1 MAENLNEQNRIN
13 DLISVIIPVYNGEK
27 FLRDCLDSVTG
38 QTYRDLQIIL
48 IDDGSKDQSGA
59 ICDEYAAKDSRIE
72 VIHCENGGQAEA
84 RNRGLKMAKGE
95 WIGFVDDDD
104 IIEAEMYETLIRNA
118 KANDVLISGCSTLT
132 VYEDGRE
139 YNAFENLSTGIRQS
153 KDLISDIFYYDKNR
167 YGALWNKIYHNS
179 LKDLLQFPAGCQ
191 LEDYLVAVKVYL
203 KAEKIYFEQKPMY
216 HWIQWSSSQSHRGFH
231 EGLLT
236 AFTVCDE
243 IIKWI
248 EEHTEDKALIG
259 GAYHYEFVTMTGVMR
274 MMWESDGRSRVK
286 DYLDKAL
293 RSYKMA
299 VKLKA
304 TSAKLYK
311 ARLRCIKWQMNSKA
325 GK

>member
-1 MAENLNEQNRIN
+1 MAEDIKEQNKHQ

-38 QTYRDLQIIL
+38 QTYKDLQIIL

-59 ICDEYAAKDSRIE
+59 ICDEYASKDPRIE
-72 VIHCENGGQAEA
+72 VLHCENGGQAEA
-84 RNRGLKMAKGE
+84 RNRGLKLAKGE

-104 IIEAEMYETLIRNA
+104 VIEPDMFEVLIRNA

-132 VYEDGRE
+132 VYEDGRQ
-139 YNAFENLSTGIRQS
+139 YNAFEDMTSGIRS
-153 KDLISDIFYYDKNR
+153 GKDLILDIFYYNKNR

-179 LKDLLQFPAGCQ
+179 LKDLLIFPAGCQ
-191 LEDYLVAVKVYL
+191 LEDYLVAVRVYI
-203 KAEKIYFEQKPMY
+203 KAGKIFFEQKPMY

-243 IIKWI
+243 MIKWMNDN
-248 EEHTEDKALIG
+248 TEDKDLIG
-259 GAYHYEFVTMTGVMR
+259 GAYHYKFVTMTGVLR
-274 MMWESDGRSRVK
+274 MMWNSDARSRIK
-286 DYLDKAL
+286 DYLSDAL
-293 RSYKMA
+293 RSYKTA
-299 VKLKA
+299 VKYNA
-304 TSAKLYK
+304 VSGKLYK
-311 ARLRCIKWQMNSKA
+311 ARLRCFKWQLLKT